1 MPLESQPCS
10 QRFQSKFSSKPPD
23 TVIILEN
30 MPLESL
36 TFSAAVGFFFGG
48 LITACGKEFLDS
60 LKICYSVDWN
70 VKLAILSS
78 SKSLIVLEKSLVID
92 HDPFETVLTRCLR
105 VGLRCGGVSVLGCPA
120 GSGKSTYIGKYIP
133 LLARKN
139 GVGFI
144 FLKVDGEFLSQH
156 GLHHHLGIP
165 RTKRISEYI
174 PKGTIIVLDQCDL
187 KHRHIKPEM
196 EQYIV
201 DLATDSR
208 NSRSFHVIIC
218 VSNSD
223 VFADMVMRYNNGQK
237 ISQLCLPSTI
247 KWTPNQIK
255 LYINLS
261 LPNWTT
267 NDREKFATL
276 FNNVK
281 SPGPVWDALQIIEV
295 DSLCS
300 YKDLDKGIHALIR
313 VSLTTLA
320 KSWVEFD
327 KVERELLGE
336 GDSDGCLVDSD
347 NINRTSVILPTE
359 DISNNSSDRR

>member
-1 MPLESQPCS
+1 MRPACIKSTIIKLVF
-10 QRFQSKFSSKPPD
+10 RKLGFNQSSHTPD
-23 TVIILEN
+23 TVIISEN

-36 TFSAAVGFFFGG
+36 TFTAAVGVFFGG

-60 LKICYSVDWN
+60 LKICYSVERN
-70 VKLAILSS
+70 VRLAILSS
-78 SKSLIVLEKSLVID
+78 SKSLIVLEKSLLID
-92 HDPFETVLTRCLR
+92 HDPFEKILMRCIR
-105 VGLRCGGVSVLGCPA
+105 VGIRCGGVSVLGCPA

-133 LLARKN
+133 VLAREN
-139 GVGFI
+139 NVGFI
-144 FLKVDGEFLSQH
+144 FLNVDSDFLSQR

-187 KHRHIKPEM
+187 KFRHIKPEM

-208 NSRSFHVIIC
+208 NTRSFHVIIC

-223 VFADMVMRYNNGQK
+223 VFADMVIRYNNGQK
-237 ISQLCLPSTI
+237 ISQLCLPSAI
-247 KWTPNQIK
+247 KWTHNQIK
-255 LYINLS
+255 NYINAS

-267 NDREKFATL
+267 NDREKFAAL
-276 FNNVK
+276 FNNVE

-300 YKDLDKGIHALIR
+300 YEDLDASIQARIC

-327 KVERELLGE
+327 KVERELF
-336 GDSDGCLVDSD
+336 GDAGSDD
-347 NINRTSVILPTE
+347 PTE
-359 DISNNSSDRR
+359 DISENSSHR